1 MRSAHV
7 TVQGQHF
14 CSLKSQCAD
23 VNDVSKHKQA
33 VNSVNNAK
41 AIRYKH
47 TSAPNNAL
55 LAMAGAGNR
64 GGSRRTRFHT
74 MNFLM
79 QSLGSADCRYYA
91 DMNAD
96 M

>member
-64 GGSRRTRFHT
+64 GGSRRTRCEAQRLPYHEFPHAVPRI
-74 MNFLM
+74 
-79 QSLGSADCRYYA
+79 G
-91 DMNAD
+91 
-96 M
+96 